1 MVDEKALD
9 LEFNRKKKQ
18 TVSGHVEPVVSLP
31 NTEWEIKTL
40 CGSKWV
46 YKKGMTLIE
55 VLCSIHN
62 EYGDSKEVISAINL
76 AH

>member
-40 CGSKWV
+40 CGRKTRKRDEARNSK
-46 YKKGMTLIE
+46 KT
-55 VLCSIHN
+55 
-62 EYGDSKEVISAINL
+62 IN
-76 AH
+76 